1 MILQGFSRCRWRWL
15 KMDFIVGFYLIIYI
29 RHFFVTISASFSF
42 IIFLKE
48 KIPKLR
54 CDIHSRKDKSYRCH
68 DLLHDT
74 IVCIVYPLVRFFGV
88 AFCVSTESRGVIDG
102 SPNLSSS
109 FGGSSE
115 REARRERRSKKL
127 ESGARVFRYVL

>member
-1 MILQGFSRCRWRWL
+1 
-15 KMDFIVGFYLIIYI
+15 MDFIVGFYLIIYI
-29 RHFFVTISASFSF
+29 RHFFGDLSSASFSF
-42 IIFLKE
+42 IIFLNE